1 MSTTEA
7 RVQAAPAVQTSEIL
21 GSTQEYQ
28 QYSTRKYYE
37 YSLYTLPKFCQ
48 HSKYSSCPSVNIFCK
63 QMGMELS
70 KLCTNGRI
78 ILHTPSVTANVQST
92 PRFRST
98 NGRNAASTC
107 STRSTE
113 PCNSLEIL
121 EVEGV
126 STVSNPDI
134 LRVRKYLLY

>member
-48 HSKYSSCPSVNIFCK
+48 HSKYSSCPSVNIFSI
-63 QMGMELS
+63 QVGMELS
-70 KLCTNGRI
+70 NGCTNGRI
-78 ILHTPSVTANVQST
+78 ILHTPEYTANIPSIPSIAAPTDEMRPVRAVQYPQYRILNHLKYRECPQYRT
-92 PRFRST
+92 PKYCVPRSI
-98 NGRNAASTC
+98 RC
-107 STRSTE
+107 TE
-113 PCNSLEIL
+113 
-121 EVEGV
+121 
-126 STVSNPDI
+126 
-134 LRVRKYLLY
+134 